1 MVVLFLLVLWVAV
14 LAPPL
19 VVKIRDR
26 RTGESIDSFHRQLHL
41 LERTGHKSVAPA
53 FRLATADA
61 VGVSSAGSSGYPTV
75 SSMPGRPQLAL
86 LGATES
92 SGDGVPRPITTV
104 SAPRLSLHP
113 PAPPVP
119 QERDRRQTLRRRR
132 RDLLFA
138 LLGVATV
145 SGLLGMIPSL
155 RFLWVVTALSVIA
168 LVGYLALVVY
178 AEQLRTEQQRLAR
191 MRRETAPPVTTPF
204 LDQDYWEDDEPEPA
218 RAAAGR

>member
-1 MVVLFLLVLWVAV
+1 VPSLPARDSRRSGGLLCGLIGLSNGVEHARSPPAGLAGRHRIQRRRCSTADHHGECSSVVA
-14 LAPPL
+14 
-19 VVKIRDR
+19 
-26 RTGESIDSFHRQLHL
+26 
-41 LERTGHKSVAPA
+41 APA
-53 FRLATADA
+53 STP
-61 VGVSSAGSSGYPTV
+61 GS
-75 SSMPGRPQLAL
+75 
-86 LGATES
+86 
-92 SGDGVPRPITTV
+92 
-104 SAPRLSLHP
+104 
-113 PAPPVP
+113 

-155 RFLWVVTALSVIA
+155 QFVWVVTALSVIA
-168 LVGYLALVVY
+168 LVGYMALVVY